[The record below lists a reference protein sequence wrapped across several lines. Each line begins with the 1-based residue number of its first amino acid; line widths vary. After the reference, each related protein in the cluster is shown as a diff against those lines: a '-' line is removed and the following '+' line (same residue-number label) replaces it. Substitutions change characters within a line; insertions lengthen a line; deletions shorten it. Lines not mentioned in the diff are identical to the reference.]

1 MSNFLAELIRVS
13 TRDDASWAK
22 TTAVEI
28 LKIKNNHDAGNI
40 TTENAILSLEALLSG
55 TEEQGPGSLGDRAI
69 IDNGI
74 KQIKNLVS

>member
-13 TRDDASWAK
+13 TREGDSWAK
-22 TTAVEI
+22 TTALEI

-40 TTENAILSLEALLSG
+40 TKENAITSLTALLSG
-55 TEEQGPGSLGDRAI
+55 TEEQGPGSLNDRAI

-74 KQIKNLVS
+74 KQLKKLV

>member
-13 TRDDASWAK
+13 TRDGDSWAK
-22 TTAVEI
+22 TTALEI

-40 TTENAILSLEALLSG
+40 TQENAITSLTALLSG
-55 TEEQGPGSLGDRAI
+55 PEEAGPGSLNDRAI

-74 KQIKNLVS
+74 EQLKKLV

>member
-13 TRDDASWAK
+13 TREGDSWAK
-22 TTAVEI
+22 TTALEI

-40 TTENAILSLEALLSG
+40 TKENAITSLTALLSG
-55 TEEQGPGSLGDRAI
+55 TEEQGPGSLNDRAI

-74 KQIKNLVS
+74 EQLKKLV

>member
-13 TRDDASWAK
+13 TREGDSWAK
-22 TTAVEI
+22 TTALEI

-40 TTENAILSLEALLSG
+40 TKENAISSLTALLSG
-55 TEEQGPGSLGDRAI
+55 VEEAGPGSLNDRAV

-74 KQIKNLVS
+74 EQLKKLV

>member
-13 TRDDASWAK
+13 TREGDSWAK
-22 TTAVEI
+22 TTALEI

-40 TTENAILSLEALLSG
+40 TNENAITSLTALLSG
-55 TEEQGPGSLGDRAI
+55 TEEQGPGSLNDRAI

-74 KQIKNLVS
+74 EQLKKLV

>member
-13 TRDDASWAK
+13 TRDGDSWAK
-22 TTAVEI
+22 TTALEI

-40 TTENAILSLEALLSG
+40 TKENAITSLTGLLSG
-55 TEEQGPGSLGDRAI
+55 VEELGPGSLNDRAV

-74 KQIKNLVS
+74 EQLKKIV

>member
-13 TRDDASWAK
+13 TRDDDSWAK

-28 LKIKNNHDAGNI
+28 LKIKNNYDAGNI
-40 TTENAILSLEALLSG
+40 TKENALTQLSALLSG
-55 TEEQGPGSLGDRAI
+55 VEELGPGSLNDRAV

-74 KQIKNLVS
+74 EHLKKLA

>member
-13 TRDDASWAK
+13 TREGDSWAK
-22 TTAVEI
+22 TTALEI

-40 TTENAILSLEALLSG
+40 TKENAITSLTALLSG
-55 TEEQGPGSLGDRAI
+55 TEEQGPGSLNDRAI

-74 KQIKNLVS
+74 AQLKKLV

>member
-13 TRDDASWAK
+13 TREGDSWAK
-22 TTAVEI
+22 TTALEI

-40 TTENAILSLEALLSG
+40 TKENAITSLTALLSG
-55 TEEQGPGSLGDRAI
+55 AEEAGPGSLNDRAV

-74 KQIKNLVS
+74 EQLKKLV

>member
-13 TRDDASWAK
+13 TREGDSWAK
-22 TTAVEI
+22 TTALEI

-40 TTENAILSLEALLSG
+40 TKENAITSLTALLSG
-55 TEEQGPGSLGDRAI
+55 TEEQGPGSLNDRAI

-74 KQIKNLVS
+74 EQLKKIV

>member
-13 TRDDASWAK
+13 TREGDSWAK
-22 TTAVEI
+22 TTALEI

-40 TTENAILSLEALLSG
+40 TNENAIASLTALLSG
-55 TEEQGPGSLGDRAI
+55 TEEQGPGSLNDRAI

-74 KQIKNLVS
+74 EQLKKLI